1 MRNLIPVEN
10 ENSLA
15 RDPHSN
21 AILVVDKS
29 KLQKYQRQ
37 MSAMEGKENKI
48 NMLNDR
54 IEKLEQLI
62 NELLNKNE

>member
-10 ENSLA
+10 DTSLA
-15 RDPHSN
+15 RDPNSN

-29 KLQKYQRQ
+29 KLQRYKRQ
-37 MSAMEGKENKI
+37 MSAMEGKETKI

-62 NELLNKNE
+62 NDLLNKNE

>member
-10 ENSLA
+10 DNSLA
-15 RDPHSN
+15 RDPNSN

-29 KLQKYQRQ
+29 KLQRYQRQ
-37 MSAMEGKENKI
+37 MSAMEGKEHKI

-62 NELLNKNE
+62 NDLINKNE